1 MEHHGD
7 TFLSKSGVE
16 AMMVT
21 EGILNEKEAEDKD
34 GSVRIQLMEA
44 EVELQSEERDIMEAN
59 NEHKLKG
66 AYGA

>member
-7 TFLSKSGVE
+7 TFLSKSGTE